1 MDRQEPLNEDGI
13 MKKSASA
20 QELDD
25 IDCRL
30 LRRLQIDGRISNT
43 DLAQATG
50 MSESACLRRTKLL
63 ESRGLIERFS
73 AVLDQR
79 AVGFPLSVFVSV
91 TLSAQSEGALRAFEE
106 AIADIPEVM
115 ECYLMTGSADY
126 LLRVVA
132 RDVDD
137 LEHLHATRLTRLA
150 NVVRVNSSLALRAV
164 VKRGV
169 LPL

>member
-1 MDRQEPLNEDGI
+1 MLIDRIE
-13 MKKSASA
+13 MKKSAEPSA
-20 QELDD
+20 DLDD
-25 IDCRL
+25 IDRRL

-63 ESRGLIERFS
+63 ESRGLIERFA

-79 AVGFPLSVFVSV
+79 AAGYPLSVFVTV
-91 TLSAQSEGALRAFEE
+91 TLSAQSEGALRAFEK

-115 ECYLMTGSADY
+115 ECYLMTGNADY

-137 LEHLHATRLTRLA
+137 LERLHATRLTRLA

-169 LPL
+169 LPI